1 MCGPRGPAPGVSTRL
16 RTFPG
21 HLLHGAVLRTHEEQ
35 KIDTSLEGQR
45 MTNATEEKQGLRI
58 SGRGKDPEGLGLGV
72 WEGCSETE
80 VCLSLHPSKVA
91 GICQAQGG
99 G

>member
-1 MCGPRGPAPGVSTRL
+1 
-16 RTFPG
+16 
-21 HLLHGAVLRTHEEQ
+21 
-35 KIDTSLEGQR
+35 
-45 MTNATEEKQGLRI
+45 MTNAVEEKQGLRRN

-72 WEGCSETE
+72 WEGCSEAE